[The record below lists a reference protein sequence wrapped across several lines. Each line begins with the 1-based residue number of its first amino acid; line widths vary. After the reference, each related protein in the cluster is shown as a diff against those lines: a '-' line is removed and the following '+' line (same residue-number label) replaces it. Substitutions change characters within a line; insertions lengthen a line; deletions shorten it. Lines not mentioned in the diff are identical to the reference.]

1 MCQVWAR
8 LLDACSRGRVCFYF
22 PRKVPGIFP
31 ESRPGART
39 GSSGSGRLCPAGPEA
54 DSAPC
59 VWQAGQA
66 AGAERQGWVPGHGG
80 GSSRIARPCSPSH
93 MLQSWVRVERALL
106 GSPRPRAAPSVKE
119 LLLESRGASGGLTP
133 ETDFKPPGSS
143 AGAGSRE
150 ETVSSSMDGQSQANC
165 TGLNTIKH
173 HKPTSSPVPAP
184 LPGASPG
191 PPSAPGRST
200 VQPHLRLGGP
210 TELHRLT
217 PRSWLCPLPRAPAHS
232 RRTRARLLPA
242 LPHLT

>member
-1 MCQVWAR
+1 M
-8 LLDACSRGRVCFYF
+8 LLVSSEGLWHFPSVTGRCADWQL
-22 PRKVPGIFP
+22 
-31 ESRPGART
+31 GA
-39 GSSGSGRLCPAGPEA
+39 GRLCPAGPEA

-66 AGAERQGWVPGHGG
+66 AGAERQDWVPGHGG
-80 GSSRIARPCSPSH
+80 GSSGIARPCSPSH
-93 MLQSWVRVERALL
+93 VLQSGVRVERALL

-119 LLLESRGASGGLTP
+119 LLLESRGASGGLTL

-143 AGAGSRE
+143 GGAGSRE
-150 ETVSSSMDGQSQANC
+150 ETVSSSMDGPSQANC

-173 HKPTSSPVPAP
+173 HKPTTSPPRSQP
-184 LPGASPG
+184 W
-191 PPSAPGRST
+191 PPSAPGRPT

-217 PRSWLCPLPRAPAHS
+217 PGSWLRPRPRAPARS
-232 RRTRARLLPA
+232 RRTRAGRLPA